1 MSIDRAR
8 LLIRVANEIPDSEDR
23 RTLLAWAD
31 EILAGAQVTRGVA
44 ESRQLNF
51 PIPIF
56 RRYKGRLIQ
65 AQLLQGW
72 RIQLNGKVYPSPSNA
87 AFHVSGHSENG
98 LRVWRYIE
106 ESTEE
111 EQPIKKLK
119 AGFVP

>member
-8 LLIRVANEIPDSEDR
+8 LLIRIANQIADSEDR
-23 RTLLAWAD
+23 QTLLAWAD
-31 EILAGAQVTRGVA
+31 EILVGAQVTGDTDK
-44 ESRQLNF
+44 SQQLSF
-51 PIPIF
+51 PISVF
-56 RRYKGRLIQ
+56 RRYKGRLYQ
-65 AQLLQGW
+65 GQLLQGW

-106 ESTEE
+106 ESTGE

-119 AGFVP
+119 SNR